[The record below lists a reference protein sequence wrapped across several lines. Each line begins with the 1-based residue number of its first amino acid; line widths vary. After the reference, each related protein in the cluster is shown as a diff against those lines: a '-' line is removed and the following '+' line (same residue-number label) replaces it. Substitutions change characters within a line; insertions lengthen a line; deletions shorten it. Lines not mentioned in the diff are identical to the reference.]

1 MTRIGLEQRGA
12 KRFTLFCTFI
22 QPVRYEYRGRRDVY
36 TGAARIREGGG
47 SGAHVD
53 TGDGNNLGLLYA
65 GQGKMAEAEEMYVQ
79 ALRRY
84 EKVKGAD
91 HSRTQLIARNLNKL
105 RAKG

>member
-53 TGDGNNLGLLYA
+53 TGDGKQSRLP
-65 GQGKMAEAEEMYVQ
+65 
-79 ALRRY
+79 LRRPGQDGGGGRDVCAGAAKIR
-84 EKVKGAD
+84 EGKGSGSLKNAINC
-91 HSRTQLIARNLNKL
+91 S
-105 RAKG
+105 